1 MFCDLLFFRLHNVKE
16 MNTLGTTRSGKITAS
31 QAGIVDENM
40 AITFVKD
47 NDRRMQ
53 APLIDPGE
61 LNYNPSTKTW
71 HADNFSGGMPSLVE
85 GEAIKLTTI
94 NNRTAIDVN
103 FTKSTEVITTVAA
116 DDTLLI
122 SNTANELKI
131 IRGDKLKEDVRL
143 TVGSNLSYST
153 IHPNSLGL
161 NASILSTALSTG
173 CTWNGNFIPSNLLSN
188 GTFDLSS
195 S

>member
-1 MFCDLLFFRLHNVKE
+1 
-16 MNTLGTTRSGKITAS
+16 MNTLGTSRAGKITAS